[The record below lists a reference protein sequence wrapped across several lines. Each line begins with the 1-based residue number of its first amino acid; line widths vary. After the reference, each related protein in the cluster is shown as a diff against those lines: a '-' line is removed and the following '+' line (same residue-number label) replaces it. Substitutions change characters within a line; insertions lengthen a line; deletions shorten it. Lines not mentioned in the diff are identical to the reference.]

1 MIFMIV
7 LLTCC
12 KTHQSVIE
20 TSTTIRADTTA
31 INQITAK
38 DSTSLKAKID
48 SIIIEEYAFDQS
60 ELANDGQDLQNLH
73 GNKKSL
79 HGNKK
84 SLHGNKKSF
93 HGNKKSFH
101 GNKKRNDTSQKE
113 YIPPK
118 RKTKIYGVNLSGT
131 WLSINDSLNK
141 KMTHQATTKR
151 EIKQKTPIQKTAG
164 SKIIY
169 VIVGIT
175 LLLLVGYLKW
185 KNAVQ

>member
-1 MIFMIV
+1 MTS

-12 KTHQSVIE
+12 KTHQSMIE
-20 TSTTIRADTTA
+20 KSTTIATDTTT
-31 INQITAK
+31 ITRVAAK
-38 DSTSLKAKID
+38 DSTSMNAKID

-60 ELANDGQDLQNLH
+60 ELTNDGQDLRNLQ
-73 GNKKSL
+73 
-79 HGNKK
+79 
-84 SLHGNKKSF
+84 
-93 HGNKKSFH
+93 

-113 YIPPK
+113 SIPPK

-141 KMTHQATTKR
+141 KMTHQETTKS
-151 EIKQKTPIQKTAG
+151 EIKQKTPIQTTAG

-169 VIVGIT
+169 VLIGIT
-175 LLLLVGYLKW
+175 LLLFVGYLNW